1 MNKIYKKVSLIT
13 QLISQLIKAKNL
25 KKSWPEF
32 ESRWGEGFIGH
43 PRPLEN
49 NPFNNI
55 SRLEL
60 AAVS

>member
-32 ESRWGEGFIGH
+32 ESRWGEGFIGN

-49 NPFNNI
+49 DLTPAT
-55 SRLEL
+55 EP
-60 AAVS
+60 